1 MYISNMTHF
10 LDETGNIPTK
20 MPKPARELAG
30 FHALVVDATSKEK
43 ADTLVSTGL
52 RCFTKKCIGLIE
64 SEIMLETDEIHWF
77 CTECD
82 KEGFISSWQGTKW
95 DNRS

>member
-1 MYISNMTHF
+1 MTHF
-10 LDETGNIPTK
+10 LDATGNIPTQ

-30 FHALVVDATSKEK
+30 FHALVVDATTKEQTG
-43 ADTLVSTGL
+43 ALISTGL
-52 RCFTKKCIGLIE
+52 RCFTRKCVGLIE
-64 SEIMLETDEIHWF
+64 SEILPDSDDIHWY

-95 DNRS
+95 DNSAG